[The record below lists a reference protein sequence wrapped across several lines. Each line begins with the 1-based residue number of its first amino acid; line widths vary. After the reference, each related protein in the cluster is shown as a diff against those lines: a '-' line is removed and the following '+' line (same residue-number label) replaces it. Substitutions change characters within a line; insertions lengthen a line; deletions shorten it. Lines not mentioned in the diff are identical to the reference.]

1 MRAPPEDEPG
11 CQTFPAPVTFQPA
24 VLSAWETV
32 TMEDA
37 LWAWSRKYGPMV
49 HVRVLRGRIPV
60 RKEVRDGE
68 QTVTWV

>member
-1 MRAPPEDEPG
+1 
-11 CQTFPAPVTFQPA
+11 
-24 VLSAWETV
+24 
-32 TMEDA
+32 MEDA